1 MSFGEA
7 IKSVFSKYA
16 TFSGRAR
23 RSEYWYFYLFYF
35 LVDLALGCIPF
46 LSALSV
52 VWWLAVLIPSLAV
65 TVRRFHDIG
74 KSGWNY
80 LIIVIPELLFIGYIF
95 SFIFYAIKDLINA
108 GIDYHNFADNTENI
122 AKIIGESIIANGSLA
137 TFGIYFLILVVS
149 IILWLVWMT
158 RDSQPGE
165 NKWGPNPKEVPS
177 ENNSGMN
184 Y

>member
-80 LIIVIPELLFIGYIF
+80 LIIVIPELTLMGYLFYNIINVIKEMVDAGFKYYNRADSVRAFLDRIMTNSSFLSTLGVLIF
-95 SFIFYAIKDLINA
+95 
-108 GIDYHNFADNTENI
+108 ID
-122 AKIIGESIIANGSLA
+122 
-137 TFGIYFLILVVS
+137 LVVT
-149 IILWLVWMT
+149 ILWLVWMT

-165 NKWGPNPKEVPS
+165 NEWGPNPKEVPS
-177 ENNSGMN
+177 ESNSGMN

>member
-7 IKSVFSKYA
+7 IKACFQKYA

-35 LVDLALGCIPF
+35 LVSLGLSF
-46 LSALSV
+46 LSILTPFARYLSLFLGLAFFIPN
-52 VWWLAVLIPSLAV
+52 LAVC
-65 TVRRFHDIG
+65 VRRFHDIG

-80 LIIVIPELLFIGYIF
+80 LIILIPELLLNCYLLYLISYVIKESKLNNGVVKNFLDGGSPSLNF
-95 SFIFYAIKDLINA
+95 LFALGAIN
-108 GIDYHNFADNTENI
+108 
-122 AKIIGESIIANGSLA
+122 LA
-137 TFGIYFLILVVS
+137 VT
-149 IILWLVWMT
+149 ILWLIWMT
-158 RDSQPGE
+158 EDSQPGE

-177 ENNSGMN
+177 ESNSGMN